1 MFLSLSTEDNI
12 KLLKQL
18 ESGLKRAINWNKYKS
33 KLTEQAQSRYLDYFI
48 DQSFQR
54 INRLFIWSF
63 EDGADRKVCANYC
76 LPKREIKDYNVMIG
90 EEIFFITQWKWK
102 NDMITFKK
110 LQLVKE
116 MNKQLAAY

>member
-54 INRLFIWSF
+54 INRLFI
-63 EDGADRKVCANYC
+63 
-76 LPKREIKDYNVMIG
+76 
-90 EEIFFITQWKWK
+90 
-102 NDMITFKK
+102 
-110 LQLVKE
+110 
-116 MNKQLAAY
+116 